1 MELPYK
7 HAKVGKVPG
16 TTGCVRPYLCMERQ
30 YASDREQERDH
41 LRQLKEQL
49 FAQPPLDPF
58 ADPQA
63 QRKAVEVI
71 ARALR
76 DQPHQWH

>member
-1 MELPYK
+1 MES
-7 HAKVGKVPG
+7 
-16 TTGCVRPYLCMERQ
+16 Q
-30 YASDREQERDH
+30 SASDREEERKY

-63 QRKAVEVI
+63 QRKAVDVI